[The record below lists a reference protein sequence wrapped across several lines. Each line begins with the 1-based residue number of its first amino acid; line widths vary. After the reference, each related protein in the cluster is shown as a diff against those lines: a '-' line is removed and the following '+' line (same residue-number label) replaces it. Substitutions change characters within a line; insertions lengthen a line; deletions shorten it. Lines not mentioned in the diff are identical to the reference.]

1 MADDFTCI
9 LRDEFKRFIEELPYE
24 ELRQSIFTEELEVA
38 DRLLALSERIC
49 REFVFFLR
57 IFESRNCDISEDI
70 TELIKQLLKL
80 YEGLTERYRE
90 RVNWLEEDR
99 DDNSFRCQPESVDEG
114 NARSRGRPW
123 FSISKSQIEGLRD
136 LGFTWSKIAAMI
148 GVSRITLHRRIRELG
163 LEEETRYSEIDDQ
176 ELDVFVRTILA
187 LLPNSG
193 EVMIRGALRGRGVRI
208 QRSRQ
213 RESVQRVDPTRK
225 QRRQRL
231 QIRRR
236 VYKVPGPNSLW

>member
-1 MADDFTCI
+1 
-9 LRDEFKRFIEELPYE
+9 
-24 ELRQSIFTEELEVA
+24 
-38 DRLLALSERIC
+38 
-49 REFVFFLR
+49 
-57 IFESRNCDISEDI
+57 
-70 TELIKQLLKL
+70 
-80 YEGLTERYRE
+80 
-90 RVNWLEEDR
+90 
-99 DDNSFRCQPESVDEG
+99 
-114 NARSRGRPW
+114 
-123 FSISKSQIEGLRD
+123 
-136 LGFTWSKIAAMI
+136 MI

-208 QRSRQ
+208 QRSRL